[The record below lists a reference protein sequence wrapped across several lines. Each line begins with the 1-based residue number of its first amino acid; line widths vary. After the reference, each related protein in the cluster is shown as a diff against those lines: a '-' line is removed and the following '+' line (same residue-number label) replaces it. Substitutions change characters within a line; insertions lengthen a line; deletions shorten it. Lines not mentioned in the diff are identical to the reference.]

1 MHVTGDEADR
11 RERVKKKKKKK
22 KKKREKE
29 KRGGESGGRRRPRGR
44 RRKRGRKAVLLMEP
58 LSGLAAL
65 GDLQLKSP
73 RSLGNPH
80 P

>member
-1 MHVTGDEADR
+1 MHVTEDEADR
-11 RERVKKKKKKK
+11 RERVKKKKK
-22 KKKREKE
+22 REKE
-29 KRGGESGGRRRPRGR
+29 KRGGKSGGIRRPRGR

-73 RSLGNPH
+73 RSLRNPH